1 MMVDSQSTW
10 KPMTISAKKQTS
22 HGTHI
27 ISTTCV
33 THHYQLICTETSFT
47 PQLITQKLPLI
58 FFNFQ
63 SQLYQI
69 FIKDT

>member
-33 THHYQLICTETSFT
+33 THHYQLI
-47 PQLITQKLPLI
+47 TQKLPLI